1 MNFSRSTTD
10 GSAVS
15 LTFGTGHSYDI
26 TVKQAEA
33 EDVPSSSLVEVE
45 VGVEFEVGLRLRL
58 GLTLRLR
65 LTQF

>member
-45 VGVEFEVGLRLRL
+45 VGVEFEVGVEVEV
-58 GLTLRLR
+58 GIGVEV
-65 LTQF
+65 